1 MKSSSKDDWIT
12 QVLKEQDKL
21 EINLG
26 FEEIHLMPKLKFKAI
41 VQGKVNEKDFKPL

>member
-41 VQGKVNEKDFKPL
+41 VQGKVKEKDFKPL